1 MIVCGYYT
9 LFFVGSY
16 RETIGTMLFGLRV
29 LSANIVKMDYTKV
42 FVRNRTNLALN
53 NLVIVSVQ
61 PYRGL
66 YKGRRPTPK
75 SYGNIEGMVA
85 VTAYRYSYYRLV

>member
-16 RETIGTMLFGLRV
+16 RETISEMLFGLRV
-29 LSANIVKMDYTKV
+29 LSANVVKMDYTKV
-42 FVRNRTNLALN
+42 FVRNRNFALN

-75 SYGNIEGMVA
+75 NYGHLDGMA
-85 VTAYRYSYYRLV
+85 VVT

>member
-16 RETIGTMLFGLRV
+16 RETIGEMLFGLRV
-29 LSANIVKMDYTKV
+29 LSANVVKMHYIKV
-42 FVRNRTNLALN
+42 FVRNRNFALN

-61 PYRGL
+61 PYREL
-66 YKGRRPTPK
+66 YKGRGPTPK
-75 SYGNIEGMVA
+75 SYGHLNGMVI
-85 VTAYRYSYYRLV
+85 T

>member
-16 RETIGTMLFGLRV
+16 RETIGEMLFGLRV
-29 LSANIVKMDYTKV
+29 LSANVVKMDYTKI
-42 FVRNRTNLALN
+42 FVRNLTNLALN
-53 NLVIVSVQ
+53 NPVIVSVQ
-61 PYRGL
+61 PYRRL

-75 SYGNIEGMVA
+75 SYGHLDGMVV
-85 VTAYRYSYYRLV
+85 VT